1 MLSQGN
7 CSLKN
12 DKIPS
17 IAIDVQI
24 ARNAAATFPDVP
36 FLVALS
42 AFVVGG
48 SDDGLD
54 ADDDNDLVIFYYHF
68 ILEQMLSLLERFL
81 LMI

>member
-54 ADDDNDLVIFYYHF
+54 ADDDLVIFYYHF